1 MNNPN
6 VRCSAL
12 LSLLALERPIEDLGN
27 ELATFAWDDAPDLVM
42 LTRAHIRAILQRFM
56 AGEISAETVE
66 LWADTIECRDD
77 IDFAKDEQ
85 VIDAIFILANPVIN
99 SRLDNHLAE
108 QILSNISD

>member
-1 MNNPN
+1 MNNPT
-6 VRCSAL
+6 VRSSAL
-12 LSLLALERPIEDLGN
+12 LSLLALERPIEDLRN

-42 LTRAHIRAILQRFM
+42 FTRAHIRAVLMRFM
-56 AGEISAETVE
+56 AGNISAETVE
-66 LWADTIECRDD
+66 IWADIVEFRDD

-99 SRLDNHLAE
+99 GRLDNQLAE